1 MAIEITGLPT
11 SHVQDSSGGSQAK
24 TLQNDVSQ
32 QQTTNTSSATTDT
45 VTLTASA
52 AKLHELEQNLSKLP
66 VVDQDRVASLRKAI
80 ANGEYNID
88 PNRTAEKFVQLETV
102 LFK

>member
-11 SHVQDSSGGSQAK
+11 SQVHDSSGGNQTKA
-24 TLQNDVSQ
+24 LQNEVSQ
-32 QQTTNTSSATTDT
+32 QQTAKSGSATTDT

-88 PNRTAEKFVQLETV
+88 PTRTAEKFVQLETV